1 VPRHDTTRA
10 VLQEMRAMKKSR
22 IGRRF
27 LRRRSRDEIDGLP
40 SPRGC
45 SASGAFRATSA
56 IERALTAP
64 ELQRLRPRRTSSA
77 EVAVVVSVC
86 QSQGALTK

>member
-40 SPRGC
+40 HHPAAAQQAELSGPRV
-45 SASGAFRATSA
+45 
-56 IERALTAP
+56 P
-64 ELQRLRPRRTSSA
+64 
-77 EVAVVVSVC
+77 
-86 QSQGALTK
+86 